1 MEKNYPIETIRH
13 SLSHVLAAAVVE
25 MFPEAKLGIGPSI
38 ENGFYYDFDLPRTL
52 IPEDLKIIEEKMRKI
67 IGLSLAFEKVE
78 IPIEEAKNRLSSS
91 KQTYKLELVEDLS
104 KDGETVVGI
113 YKTGNFVDLCKGPHV
128 ESTSDLKG
136 VAFKLDKIA
145 GAYWKGSE
153 KNPMLQRIYAIA
165 FETKDELNDYRTMI
179 EEAKKRDHKKLGR
192 ELDLFIFDETA
203 PGMPYWLPKGT
214 IIYNTLLDF
223 WRAEHKKRG
232 YQEFKSPIMNKK
244 ELYEQ
249 SGHWDHYRDNMYVVE
264 TAEKETY
271 ALKAMSCPN
280 AIKIYNLRPRSY
292 RELPLRLSDCDTLHR
307 NELSGTLNGLFRVRM
322 FSQDDS
328 HNFISEDKVEEEYL
342 DIFEIVEK
350 FYGIFNLEYSY
361 RLGTRPEKFLGE
373 KSTWDKAEE
382 TLKSLLKNSKKEYV
396 IEEGD
401 GAFYG
406 PKVDILIKDSLG
418 RSWQMGTIQLDFQLP
433 QRFDL
438 KYTDEKGQEKVP
450 VIVHRVIYGS
460 LERFIGILTE
470 HYAGAFPAWLAP
482 VQAIILPISDKHLDY
497 AQIVKSEL
505 AEADVRVELDDR
517 SESIG
522 KKIRDAEMQKIP
534 FMLIVGDKERESG
547 EVSLRKYKEGDKGP
561 VSIKK
566 VIEEIQG

>member
-25 MFPEAKLGIGPSI
+25 MFPGAKLGIGPSI

-67 IGLSLAFEKVE
+67 IGSSLPFEKVE

-382 TLKSLLKNSKKEYV
+382 TLKTLLKNSKKEYV

-438 KYTDEKGQEKVP
+438 KYIDEKGQERVP

-470 HYAGAFPAWLAP
+470 HYAGAFPTWLAP